1 MSNLL
6 TQLVLARRSSDDGWM
21 NILVVV
27 VMAAIWIVGGIIKA
41 TKTKPGDKQQP
52 SRVPTRKPPADG
64 RGIQQQMPGQAQ
76 RPAGPPQRPEQPLGA
91 PQKRTMLTDL
101 REAARKFAAE
111 AEQAF
116 KPQTTKSTLEPA
128 LKPHIQSEATPL
140 AEPVVAPIKGLA
152 DKQAAAA
159 GMPPT
164 SHLSDLLSDYADPD
178 KLRKAIL
185 HYEIL
190 GPPLSLRD

>member
-1 MSNLL
+1 
-6 TQLVLARRSSDDGWM
+6 M

-41 TKTKPGDKQQP
+41 TKTKSGDEPQPGRAA
-52 SRVPTRKPPADG
+52 SRKPPAHG
-64 RGIQQQMPGQAQ
+64 RGGRQQMPGRAQ
-76 RPAGPPQRPEQPLGA
+76 RPAGPPQRPEQLLGS
-91 PQKRTMLTDL
+91 PQKRTMLADL
-101 REAARKFAAE
+101 REAARNFAAE

-116 KPQTTKSTLEPA
+116 QPQTTKPAPEPA
-128 LKPHIQSEATPL
+128 LKPQIQPEATPL
-140 AEPVVAPIKGLA
+140 VEPVVAPIKGLA
-152 DKQAAAA
+152 DRQAAAA
-159 GMPPT
+159 EMPPT
-164 SHLSDLLSDYADPD
+164 QHLSDLLSDYADPD